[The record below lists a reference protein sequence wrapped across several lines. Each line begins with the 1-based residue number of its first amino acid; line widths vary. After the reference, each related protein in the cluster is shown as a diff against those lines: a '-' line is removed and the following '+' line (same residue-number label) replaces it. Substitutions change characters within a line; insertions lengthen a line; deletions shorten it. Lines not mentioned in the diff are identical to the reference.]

1 MSEMRMLLID
11 DELGFREFVGK
22 VAASAGYE
30 VEVTSNAKDFMRIY
44 ESFDPTLI
52 VMDMIMPEMD
62 GFELM
67 QWLISQ
73 DCRSRVLVVTGY
85 NPHYAEMA
93 ETIGTD
99 SGKLDVQTLTKPIRS
114 NRWIRGAFFRFGGGQ
129 AGGAQAAREL
139 RCLGLLHARELVS
152 FAPWQG

>member
-1 MSEMRMLLID
+1 MIGDADVSKKRLLLID

-22 VAASAGYE
+22 VATSAGYE
-30 VEVTSNAKDFMRIY
+30 VELTSNATDFISLY
-44 ESFDPTLI
+44 QSFDPTLI

-67 QWLISQ
+67 QWLITQ
-73 DCRSRVLVVTGY
+73 NCAARVLVVTGY

-99 SGKLDVQTLTKPIRS
+99 SGKLDVQTLTKPI
-114 NRWIRGAFFRFGGGQ
+114 GLM
-129 AGGAQAAREL
+129 EL
-139 RCLGLLHARELVS
+139 RTALG
-152 FAPWQG
+152 

>member
-1 MSEMRMLLID
+1 MSEKRMLLID
-11 DELGFREFVGK
+11 DELGFRDLVGK

-30 VEVTSNAKDFMRIY
+30 VEVTSNAKDFMRIF

-67 QWLISQ
+67 QWLISR
-73 DCRSRVLVVTGY
+73 DCKARVLVVTGY

-99 SGKLDVQTLTKPIRS
+99 AGKLDVQTLTKPI
-114 NRWIRGAFFRFGGGQ
+114 GLM
-129 AGGAQAAREL
+129 EL
-139 RCLGLLHARELVS
+139 RAALG
-152 FAPWQG
+152 